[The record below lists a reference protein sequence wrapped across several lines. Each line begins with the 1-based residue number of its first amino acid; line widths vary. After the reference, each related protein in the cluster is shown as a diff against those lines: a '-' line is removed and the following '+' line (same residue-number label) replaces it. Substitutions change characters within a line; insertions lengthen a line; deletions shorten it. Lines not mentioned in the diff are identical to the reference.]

1 MLELLL
7 TRIFSKADR
16 KHNSFFLVFFFT
28 QLKVSP
34 QLSSINPEDHPAQT
48 RAVGTVNIN
57 TQEQTAAAS

>member
-7 TRIFSKADR
+7 TRIFSKQVE
-16 KHNSFFLVFFFT
+16 KYTSSFST
-28 QLKVSP
+28 QLKVNP

>member
-7 TRIFSKADR
+7 TRTFSKQVENIQA
-16 KHNSFFLVFFFT
+16 FFLT
-28 QLKVSP
+28 QLKVNP